1 MAADYVNEMR
11 KQRPAGPYFLKALC
25 ASVLIA
31 IAMARMLRDAGEGVL
46 PLRLLDPPE
55 RPFPMADS
63 RMTEQGLLARLK
75 LRQAM
80 GRIDA
85 PIDDPVY
92 AKAAV
97 RAATAFEHAIRI
109 HRAQPYDGPICMLC
123 SHVRMAK
130 IEHSRVTKVFTG
142 RLERFD
148 VAKTHSE
155 ILNPRNPAVAK
166 ALAPDQTKKREAV
179 D

>member
-1 MAADYVNEMR
+1 MIRAPAAIEAMAADYVNEMR
-11 KQRPAGPYFLKALC
+11 KQRPAGPYFLGALC

-46 PLRLLDPPE
+46 PLLLLDPPE
-55 RPFPMADS
+55 RPFPMAD
-63 RMTEQGLLARLK
+63 
-75 LRQAM
+75 
-80 GRIDA
+80 
-85 PIDDPVY
+85 
-92 AKAAV
+92 
-97 RAATAFEHAIRI
+97 
-109 HRAQPYDGPICMLC
+109 CMLR
-123 SHVRMAK
+123 SHVRVAK
-130 IEHSRVTKVFTG
+130 VEHSRVTRVFTG
-142 RLERFD
+142 RVERFD